1 LKTNKTFNGLFWS
14 FTDNFLQQIVNF
26 IVGIVLA
33 RILLPEEFGLLG
45 IISVFIAVS
54 NTFINSG
61 LSDALINKKETN
73 ENDYNTVFWANVF
86 SGVFIYLLLFIAA
99 PYISLFFNQDSLTSL
114 IRITAI
120 SIIIVSFSSIQRT
133 LLTKEINFKTITI
146 VSTLSVTISGIVAL
160 YMATHGYGILSLVV
174 RMVLGQFVTF
184 LLFWTLNKWRPKFIF
199 DPNSFKDLYK
209 YGANLLLS
217 RLMNSLYDNLYY
229 FVIGKYFSPAN
240 LGYYSRADTFK
251 NLASNNIINT
261 VQRVSFSTLS
271 AKTDDK
277 EQMELFK
284 KFLSGTFFI
293 TSFFMT
299 LLFICS
305 NEIILILIGSKWINS
320 IMYLKILSISGL
332 FIPLYALNI
341 NFLAVKNR
349 TKLYFKIELFTKLFA
364 IPTIIIGIYFGI
376 SAMLIAL
383 SIASFLAYL
392 ISFYFTKTVTA
403 YPFQSQLKLLIS
415 GLLLFIL
422 SGLLAYGIAFFE
434 INNLYLKLLTNTI
447 LICFVYLIGLW
458 LLFPDLI
465 TAFAN
470 YKNGTESIE
479 VI

>member
-1 LKTNKTFNGLFWS
+1 MKTNKTFNGLFWS

-61 LSDALINKKETN
+61 LSDALINKKDTSEK
-73 ENDYNTVFWANVF
+73 DYSTVFWANVVL
-86 SGVFIYLLLFIAA
+86 GIIIYSLLFIAA
-99 PYISLFFNQDSLTSL
+99 PYIALFFKQETLTYL
-114 IRITAI
+114 IRVTAI

-133 LLTKEINFKTITI
+133 LLTKEINFKTITV
-146 VSTLSVTISGIVAL
+146 VSTLSVIISGIVAL
-160 YMATHGYGILSLVV
+160 YMATHGYGILSLVI
-174 RMVLGQFVTF
+174 RMVLGQFVTLF
-184 LLFWTLNKWRPKFIF
+184 LFWILNKWRPKFIF
-199 DPNSFKDLYK
+199 DINSFKELYK

-229 FVIGKYFSPAN
+229 FVIGKYFSPVN

-251 NLASNNIINT
+251 NLASNNIIST

-299 LLFICS
+299 LLFVCS
-305 NEIILILIGSKWINS
+305 NEIILILIGIKWVNS
-320 IMYLKILSISGL
+320 VLYLKILSISGL
-332 FIPLYALNI
+332 FIPLYTLNI

-349 TKLYFKIELFTKLFA
+349 TQLYFQIEFITKLFA
-364 IPTIIIGIYFGI
+364 IPIIFIGVSFGIIPMLIGIIIV
-376 SAMLIAL
+376 
-383 SIASFLAYL
+383 SFL
-392 ISFYFTKTVTA
+392 SYFTSVYFIQKLYNYSNKDQSIIILKGIFLFLITVILT
-403 YPFQSQLKLLIS
+403 FCTNSLKIENLFLNLI
-415 GLLLFIL
+415 LNLF
-422 SGLLAYGIAFFE
+422 
-434 INNLYLKLLTNTI
+434 
-447 LICFVYLIGLW
+447 FVCVVFLIGMRF
-458 LLFPDLI
+458 LFPELI
-465 TAFAN
+465 VELKKLKKS
-470 YKNGTESIE
+470 Y
-479 VI
+479 

>member
-61 LSDALINKKETN
+61 LSDALINKKDTSEK
-73 ENDYNTVFWANVF
+73 DYSTVFWANIVL
-86 SGVFIYLLLFIAA
+86 GIIIYSLLFIAA

>member
-174 RMVLGQFVTF
+174 RIVLGQFVTF

-199 DPNSFKDLYK
+199 DPNSFKELYK

-299 LLFICS
+299 ILFVCS
-305 NEIILILIGSKWINS
+305 NEIILILIGIKWVNS

-349 TKLYFKIELFTKLFA
+349 TQLYFKIELFTKLFA
-364 IPTIIIGIYFGI
+364 IPIIILGIYFGI

>member
-1 LKTNKTFNGLFWS
+1 LKTNKTFDGLFWS

-54 NTFINSG
+54 NTFVNNG
-61 LSDALINKKETN
+61 LCDALINKKEPN
-73 ENDYNTVFWANVF
+73 EKDYNTVFWTNVLLGF
-86 SGVFIYLLLFIAA
+86 FIYLLLFIAA
-99 PYISLFFNQDSLTSL
+99 PSISLFFKQESLTTL

-120 SIIIVSFSSIQRT
+120 SIILVSFSSIQRT
-133 LLTKEINFKTITI
+133 LLTKEINFKTITV
-146 VSTLSVTISGIVAL
+146 VSTLSVIISGIVAL
-160 YMATHGYGILSLVV
+160 YMATHGFGILSLVV
-174 RMVLGQFVTF
+174 RMVLGQLVT
-184 LLFWTLNKWRPKFIF
+184 LILFWILNKWRPKFIF
-199 DPNSFKDLYK
+199 DLDSFKELYK
-209 YGANLLLS
+209 YGTNLLLS

-251 NLASNNIINT
+251 NLASNNIIST
-261 VQRVSFSTLS
+261 VQRVSFSVLS
-271 AKTDDK
+271 AKTDEK
-277 EQMELFK
+277 TQMELFK

-299 LLFICS
+299 LLFVCS
-305 NEIILILIGSKWINS
+305 NEIILILIGAKWANS
-320 IMYLKILSISGL
+320 IPYLQILSISGL

-349 TKLYFKIELFTKLFA
+349 TRLYFKIELFTKLFA
-364 IPTIIIGIYFGI
+364 IPTIIVGIYFGI
-376 SAMLIAL
+376 NAMLIAL

-392 ISFYFTKTVTA
+392 ISFYFTKTVTT
-403 YPFQSQLKLLIS
+403 YPFQSQLKLVIS
-415 GLLLFIL
+415 GLFLFLL
-422 SGLLAYGIAFFE
+422 SGLFAYGIAFFE

-447 LICFVYLIGLW
+447 LVCFIYLIGLW

-470 YKNGTESIE
+470 YKKRNRIY
-479 VI
+479 